1 MLNITDQKDKLLL
14 PEIHHLSSPTE
25 QCYHIFTSKTLSPDL
40 LILHTILMAILFLLI
55 ITTNICM
62 ILGLLNVNKH
72 MTLSKKLFVCLS
84 CSDLTTG
91 LLTVPIQAITA
102 IQASKASC
110 KLIALQA
117 FFNSSP
123 TALTILFLLHVSFAR
138 YCTVKYT
145 NSTICRLQKR
155 FWKHVVFVEVLVAAS
170 CGFWYA
176 LRASQTMHPV
186 RHGGFILFCSLF
198 VITALLLILVLN
210 GRLLLTLSVHRK
222 MTINHNI
229 NREKCRVYHRKAV
242 KTIFILS
249 IILIFCWLPVVISF
263 ALTAGFLFTSDE
275 RTRYYHYLIPWSYIP
290 LVMNSGINSVVFIY
304 RDRKIRS
311 FLMNFCKKIDF
322 RDSLFYS
329 DAPYSGSVSRRRFS
343 SFMSRKTI
351 SGSSPCPSPGKKKNS
366 FLTLETGE
374 SPHNNNARLSAC

>member
-1 MLNITDQKDKLLL
+1 MTTRSYIIKPFQYIFLDNDQKRKFEGMMNNITYGEIAAELESVISP
-14 PEIHHLSSPTE
+14 PEPHLQSPTE
-25 QCYHIFTSKTLSPDL
+25 KCYHIFTSNTLSPDL
-40 LILHTILMAILFLLI
+40 LVFHTVLMAIIFLVI
-55 ITTNICM
+55 ITTNVCM
-62 ILGLLNVNKH
+62 ILGLLNVNKR

-102 IQASKASC
+102 VKASKASC
-110 KLIALQA
+110 RLIALQA

-145 NSTICRLQKR
+145 NSTICRLQKQ
-155 FWKHVVFVEVLVAAS
+155 FWKHVVLVEVLIAAS
-170 CGFWYA
+170 CGLWYA
-176 LRASQTMHPV
+176 FRASQTMHPV

-198 VITALLLILVLN
+198 VITALLSILVLN

-275 RTRYYHYLIPWSYIP
+275 RKRYYHYLIPWSYIP
-290 LVMNSGINSVVFIY
+290 LVMNSGINSVIFIY
-304 RDRKIRS
+304 RDKKIRS
-311 FLMNFCKKIDF
+311 FLLNFCKKIDF
-322 RDSLFYS
+322 RDSVFYS

-343 SFMSRKTI
+343 
-351 SGSSPCPSPGKKKNS
+351 P
-366 FLTLETGE
+366 LYE
-374 SPHNNNARLSAC
+374 